1 MLTNQEVAAIRAI
14 DLDHNDVRN
23 RAMALVRQLRDTHQ
37 DELMRPLNDA
47 IALEGEHITTLVN
60 LTNGKQPG
68 VPDQADIEDA
78 DETRREVW
86 QEWSRGR

>member
-1 MLTNQEVAAIRAI
+1 MLTNQQVAAIRAV

-23 RAMALVRQLRDTHQ
+23 RAMNLVRQLRDTHQ

-47 IALEGEHITTLVN
+47 IALEGEHITALVN
-60 LTNGKQPG
+60 LANSQQPRDLD
-68 VPDQADIEDA
+68 PADFEDA

>member
-1 MLTNQEVAAIRAI
+1 MLTNQEVTAIRAI

-23 RAMALVRQLRDTHQ
+23 RAMNLVRQLRDTHQ

-47 IALEGEHITTLVN
+47 IALEGEHITALAN
-60 LTNGKQPG
+60 LANSQQPS
-68 VPDQADIEDA
+68 VPDQADIEDQA
-78 DETRREVW
+78 ETRKEVW

>member
-14 DLDHNDVRN
+14 DLDHKDVRN
-23 RAMALVRQLRDTHQ
+23 RAMNLVRQLRDTHQ

-47 IALEGEHITTLVN
+47 IALEGEHITALVN
-60 LTNGKQPG
+60 LANSQQPRDLD
-68 VPDQADIEDA
+68 PADLEDA

>member
-1 MLTNQEVAAIRAI
+1 MLTNQQIAAIRAV

-23 RAMALVRQLRDTHQ
+23 RAMNLVRQLRDTHQ

-47 IALEGEHITTLVN
+47 IALEGEHITALVN
-60 LTNGKQPG
+60 LANSQQPRDLD
-68 VPDQADIEDA
+68 PADIEDQA
-78 DETRREVW
+78 ETRREVW